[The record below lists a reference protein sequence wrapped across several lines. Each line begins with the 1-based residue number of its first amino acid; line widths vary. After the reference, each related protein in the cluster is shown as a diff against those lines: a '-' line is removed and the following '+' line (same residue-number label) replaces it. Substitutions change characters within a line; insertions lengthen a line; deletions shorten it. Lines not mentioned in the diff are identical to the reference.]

1 MDTRFWGPSGWKMLH
16 LITFD
21 YKYSPTNAVTYAQ
34 FFESIPYILPCKFC
48 RASLTDYYRQYP
60 FLNSNNTSSCKQASS
75 HTKYDVTHMNPSL
88 DLKKWM
94 FNIHNCVNGKLRK
107 QGLNPTADPT
117 FADVKEFYDKWVKC
131 DWHKQLSTFWDF
143 LFAVAYN
150 HPKESSVH
158 SKPMPECPKE
168 VYKCKDKC
176 EKNKWN
182 VLSLS
187 DRIYWFRRFWA
198 FLPAVL
204 PGEIAKRWEEV
215 EKKNPPTLDCRR
227 SSLAWLWRMRCA
239 LDTNFKDPYTS
250 ICKKIGSY
258 SSDCGKKKTAIT
270 CRKRSKRRFTK
281 TQKTQN
287 SNK

>member
-21 YKYSPTNAVTYAQ
+21 YKYSPTSVITYSQ
-34 FFESIPYILPCKFC
+34 FFDSIPYILPCKFC

-60 FLNSNNTSSCKQASS
+60 FKISKCNQDSIDPK
-75 HTKYDVTHMNPSL
+75 L

-94 FNIHNCVNGKLRK
+94 YNIHNCVNDKLRK
-107 QGLNPTADPT
+107 QGLNPNLNPK
-117 FADVKEFYDKWVKC
+117 FSDVKVFYDKWLKC
-131 DWHKQLSTFWDF
+131 DWHKQLTTFWDF

-150 HPKESSVH
+150 HPKESSLH
-158 SKPMPECPKE
+158 SKPMPDCPKE

-182 VLSLS
+182 VLSLN
-187 DRIYWFRRFWA
+187 DRIYWFRRFWS

-204 PGEIAKRWEEV
+204 PGEIAYFWKEV
-215 EKKNPPTLDCRR
+215 ERKNPPKLECRR
-227 SSLAWLWRMRCA
+227 SALAWLWRMRCA

-250 ICKKIGSY
+250 VCQKIASY
-258 SSDCGKKKTAIT
+258 SSDCGKKKRAIT
-270 CRKRSKRRFTK
+270 CRKHSSFKKHKSLRKTLKNTK
-281 TQKTQN
+281 
-287 SNK
+287 